1 MIGGTGFLGSA
12 IVRELARRP
21 ASADF
26 SFTLPTRRRDRARHL
41 LVLPTAQVVDADVH
55 DPATLARL
63 MTGQDAVISLVGIL
77 KGGEPGRLPPAPC
90 PTAGFAQ
97 PAGYGSA
104 EQCSTKPCLRPE
116 EGGDNGSPRG
126 GSGVL
131 AGPVLGRPGDRAPY
145 GKGFA
150 RAHVDLPRKIA
161 AAAKAAGV
169 RRVLHV
175 SALKAAVDAPSG
187 YLRSK
192 AAGEATL
199 RDAGLDLTLFRPSVI
214 FGRGDSFLTLFARM
228 AMIAPFFPLA
238 GAEAR
243 FQPVWVEDVA
253 AAVADSLSR
262 SDSIGARYD
271 LCGPTQY
278 SLRQLVSYAASVSG
292 HPRAVF
298 GLPHGI
304 AWLQAWAME
313 FIPNGPMTRDNMR
326 SMQVASVCD
335 AGCALPFGRKATPLE
350 SVAPMYLRN

>member
-1 MIGGTGFLGSA
+1 VIGGTGFLGSA

-21 ASADF
+21 ASADCC
-26 SFTLPTRRRDRARHL
+26 FTLPTRRREKAKHL
-41 LVLPTAQVVDADVH
+41 LVLPTVRVVDADVH

-63 MTGQDAVISLVGIL
+63 MAGQDAVISLVGIL
-77 KGGEPGRLPPAPC
+77 KGGEG
-90 PTAGFAQ
+90 
-97 PAGYGSA
+97 
-104 EQCSTKPCLRPE
+104 E
-116 EGGDNGSPRG
+116 
-126 GSGVL
+126 
-131 AGPVLGRPGDRAPY
+131 PY

-150 RAHVDLPRKIA
+150 RAHVELPRKIA

-169 RRVLHV
+169 CRVLHV

-292 HPRAVF
+292 HPRAVI

-313 FIPNGPMTRDNMR
+313 FIPNGPMTRDNIR

>member
-1 MIGGTGFLGSA
+1 VIGGTGFLGSA

-21 ASADF
+21 ASADCC
-26 SFTLPTRRRDRARHL
+26 FTLPTRRREKAKHL
-41 LVLPTAQVVDADVH
+41 LVLPTVRVVDADVH

-63 MTGQDAVISLVGIL
+63 MAGQDAVISLVGIL
-77 KGGEPGRLPPAPC
+77 KGGEG
-90 PTAGFAQ
+90 
-97 PAGYGSA
+97 
-104 EQCSTKPCLRPE
+104 E
-116 EGGDNGSPRG
+116 
-126 GSGVL
+126 
-131 AGPVLGRPGDRAPY
+131 PY

-150 RAHVDLPRKIA
+150 RAHVELPRKIA

-169 RRVLHV
+169 CRVLHV

-292 HPRAVF
+292 HPRAVI

>member
-21 ASADF
+21 ASADCC
-26 SFTLPTRRRDRARHL
+26 FTLPTRRREKAKHL
-41 LVLPTAQVVDADVH
+41 LVLPTVRVVDADVH

-63 MTGQDAVISLVGIL
+63 MAGQDAVISLVGIL
-77 KGGEPGRLPPAPC
+77 KGGEG
-90 PTAGFAQ
+90 
-97 PAGYGSA
+97 
-104 EQCSTKPCLRPE
+104 E
-116 EGGDNGSPRG
+116 
-126 GSGVL
+126 
-131 AGPVLGRPGDRAPY
+131 PY

-150 RAHVDLPRKIA
+150 RAHVELPRKIA

-175 SALKAAVDAPSG
+175 SALKAAADAPSG

-292 HPRAVF
+292 HPRAVI

>member
-1 MIGGTGFLGSA
+1 VIGGTGFLGSA

-21 ASADF
+21 ASADCC
-26 SFTLPTRRRDRARHL
+26 FTLPTRRREKAKHL
-41 LVLPTAQVVDADVH
+41 LVLPTVRVVDADVH

-63 MTGQDAVISLVGIL
+63 MAGQDAVISLVGIL
-77 KGGEPGRLPPAPC
+77 KGGEG
-90 PTAGFAQ
+90 
-97 PAGYGSA
+97 
-104 EQCSTKPCLRPE
+104 E
-116 EGGDNGSPRG
+116 
-126 GSGVL
+126 
-131 AGPVLGRPGDRAPY
+131 PY

-150 RAHVDLPRKIA
+150 RAHVELPRKIA

-175 SALKAAVDAPSG
+175 SALKAAADAPSG

-214 FGRGDSFLTLFARM
+214 CGRGDSFLTLFARM

-238 GAEAR
+238 GADAR

-292 HPRAVF
+292 HPRAVI